1 MKAKI
6 SKPTGRFEILV
17 LILLTCLALLLRLQS
32 LGNTFPS
39 SDNALPAFQIVT
51 NPGYGWMLHER
62 YGFLVYFLVK
72 IFVGAVSSVGITV
85 TEFWWKAPIALLGTL
100 QTPLTF
106 LFIKRLGGREEAA
119 LSGSALISILP
130 IHVMQSRYLC
140 GYEVLGV
147 LFVTLA
153 IWSLLDFFDRPTLKR
168 GLVASFFLGLY
179 LISHGYVLPVVFCLV
194 SMLTIFPRGGART
207 PLGKLKWGLYLFVT
221 RWVWLFPA
229 LFSRVCFYSLAHS
242 VSKPTAFGVYL
253 SQHLPRFIENVGILI
268 FVFLIVTVLIGLFSK
283 RASSNETLLLVT
295 CGAAYLAPLFFA
307 APPGITM
314 VRGYMLMGT
323 FFLVLNMAIVTGEL
337 ATRRKKLLAF
347 LICVCFLVTLW
358 GTIES
363 IWGRDQGFDPTLVE
377 IERGGLPPDP
387 GSKAAGYLLRKY
399 LSDSASVLS
408 IHRQVE
414 PPNML
419 YYFGRLEYAY
429 YDLSLEQSIEKFLQQ
444 RKEIDVVICD
454 AEQMPSVES
463 DDGFERRI
471 VLFSEGVPRM
481 WIYARPGVE
490 LPAIRADV
498 VALNRAFDKEYAWRV
513 TLR

>member
-1 MKAKI
+1 
-6 SKPTGRFEILV
+6 
-17 LILLTCLALLLRLQS
+17 
-32 LGNTFPS
+32 
-39 SDNALPAFQIVT
+39 
-51 NPGYGWMLHER
+51 
-62 YGFLVYFLVK
+62 
-72 IFVGAVSSVGITV
+72 
-85 TEFWWKAPIALLGTL
+85 
-100 QTPLTF
+100 
-106 LFIKRLGGREEAA
+106 
-119 LSGSALISILP
+119 
-130 IHVMQSRYLC
+130 
-140 GYEVLGV
+140 
-147 LFVTLA
+147 
-153 IWSLLDFFDRPTLKR
+153 
-168 GLVASFFLGLY
+168 
-179 LISHGYVLPVVFCLV
+179 
-194 SMLTIFPRGGART
+194 
-207 PLGKLKWGLYLFVT
+207 
-221 RWVWLFPA
+221 
-229 LFSRVCFYSLAHS
+229 
-242 VSKPTAFGVYL
+242 
-253 SQHLPRFIENVGILI
+253 LI